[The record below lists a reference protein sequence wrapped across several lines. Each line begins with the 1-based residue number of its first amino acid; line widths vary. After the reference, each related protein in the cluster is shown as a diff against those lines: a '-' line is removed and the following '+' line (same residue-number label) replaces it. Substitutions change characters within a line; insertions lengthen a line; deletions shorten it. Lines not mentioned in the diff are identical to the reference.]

1 MKLIFKYLKPYILLV
16 LLIVGFTYAQV
27 QTELALPDYMSDI
40 VTNGI
45 QYGGIRESVPK
56 ALDKNDMGQ
65 VLMFANDKDKSTIE
79 SSYKLV
85 NANSSVTIS
94 DQTIEIKEETYVL
107 KDDVDL
113 SSLKTIMEKP
123 LVYCYSLENSGLTV
137 NENNVNNIKQELDK
151 QLVGLEDNYESMSKL
166 YIKDAYKD
174 IGVDTASIQTKY
186 IINIGLIMLGI
197 SLLSVVVTIIA
208 TYLATMIATKV
219 AATMRKDIF
228 EKVESFSS
236 AEFSTF
242 QTSSLITRTSNDVTK
257 VQQLIQMMLRMMLM
271 SPLMGITAVIKVTR
285 YPNIS
290 WILLVAIGI
299 IIGVMIFLLVIA
311 VPKFEII
318 QKLTDKINNV
328 MREFLDGMLVIRAFN
343 AEKAEEKKFDEVN
356 TEQTNID
363 RFISRCI
370 GIVGPVMTVVMN
382 LLTIAIIWFAAKQID
397 IDAMTIGDM
406 MAFVQYAMH
415 VVMSFMFVSVTF
427 FMVPRSLVSVKR
439 IKEVLDTKSTIND
452 PKSPKELPE
461 TNGDICFE
469 NVSFKYPGA
478 EEYVLKDI
486 NFTAKPGET
495 IAFIGSTGSG
505 KSTIVKLIPRLFEV
519 TEGKITYCGIDI
531 RDVKQEDLR
540 NKIGFASQRAIL
552 FTGTIDS
559 NIRFGRD
566 VSREEV
572 NEAIKVS
579 QSEDIIVEKE
589 NGINEQ
595 ITQGGTNVSG
605 GQKQRLSIARAL
617 AKKENVYIFD
627 DCFSALDFETDRKLR
642 SELNKMIE
650 KTKATV
656 LIVAQRIS
664 TIKNADKILVIDN
677 GKIVGVGS
685 HTELLDSCKVYQEIA
700 KSQLSEEE
708 LNYARA

>member
-16 LLIVGFTYAQV
+16 LLIVGFTYVQV
-27 QTELALPDYMSDI
+27 QTELSLPDYMSDI

-45 QYGGIRESVPK
+45 QYGGIKENVPEVID
-56 ALDKNDMGQ
+56 ALDKEQ
-65 VLMFANDKDKSTIE
+65 LLLLTETKDKSLVD

-85 NANSSVTIS
+85 KANSEIFVN
-94 DQTIEIKEETYVL
+94 DQTVK
-107 KDDVDL
+107 
-113 SSLKTIMEKP
+113 
-123 LVYCYSLENSGLTV
+123 LENDAYILKEKADISKLESLMQKPMVYGYLLKNNQQTV
-137 NENNVNNIKQELDK
+137 NINNLEIIKDELNK
-151 QLVGLEDNYESMSKL
+151 QLIGLEDNYQSMAKL
-166 YIKDAYKD
+166 YIKETYKD
-174 IGVDTASIQTKY
+174 VGVDTASIQTKY
-186 IINIGLIMLGI
+186 IIHLGLVMLAI
-197 SLLSVVVTIIA
+197 SLLSVVVTIAA
-208 TYLATMIATKV
+208 TFLATMIASKI

-242 QTSSLITRTSNDVTK
+242 QTSSLITRTGNDVTK

-299 IIGVMIFLLVIA
+299 IVGVMIFLLVIA

-343 AEKAEEKKFDEVN
+343 AEKAEEDKFDKVN

-370 GIVGPVMTVVMN
+370 GIVGPVMTIVMN
-382 LLTIAIIWFAAKQID
+382 LLTVAITWFAAKQID

-439 IKEVLDTKSTIND
+439 IKEILDTKLTIND
-452 PKSPKELPE
+452 SDNPKHLKDE
-461 TNGDICFE
+461 NGDICFE

-486 NFTAKPGET
+486 SFTAKPGET
-495 IAFIGSTGSG
+495 VAFIGSTGSG
-505 KSTIVKLIPRLFEV
+505 KSTIVKLIPRLFDV
-519 TEGKITYCGIDI
+519 TEGRITYCGEDI
-531 RDVKQEDLR
+531 RDIPQVELR

-566 VSREEV
+566 VNDEEL
-572 NEAIKVS
+572 NEAIRIS
-579 QSEDIIVEKE
+579 QSQDILKEKTD
-589 NGINEQ
+589 GVNEK

-617 AKKENVYIFD
+617 AKKENIYIFD
-627 DCFSALDFETDRKLR
+627 DCFSALDYETDKKLR

-677 GKIVGVGS
+677 GKIVGVGN
-685 HTELLDSCKVYQEIA
+685 HLELLDSCKVYQEIA